1 MGICLDRN
9 ARYRST
15 PGGFPTAETFV
26 WQAWHPSSSPASN
39 NLKTKKIST
48 FCRGRDIFTW
58 LCNQVS
64 RHTPIVS
71 SHHILSGFPIY
82 PKIAPYK
89 FPPFPIDPKIGP
101 SDRQMFGGRVFTLQ
115 DLVSAH
121 FGLNSGANV
130 LSVCCWLSPFLSLY
144 WQQRL

>member
-9 ARYRST
+9 ARYWST
-15 PGGFPTAETFV
+15 PGGSR
-26 WQAWHPSSSPASN
+26 QRRPSSDRPDTLPPLQLPIIFHQKIPQNFAKK
-39 NLKTKKIST
+39 KTFSICSATKLAVT
-48 FCRGRDIFTW
+48 
-58 LCNQVS
+58 S
-64 RHTPIVS
+64 RVS
-71 SHHILSGFPIY
+71 SHQILSGSPIY
-82 PKIAPYK
+82 PKIAPHK

-101 SDRQMFGGRVFTLQ
+101 SDQRMFGRRVFTYKIWW
-115 DLVSAH
+115 AH

>member
-1 MGICLDRN
+1 MPDIEAHR
-9 ARYRST
+9 
-15 PGGFPTAETFV
+15 GGSR
-26 WQAWHPSSSPASN
+26 QRRPSSDRPDTLPPLRLPIISKP
-39 NLKTKKIST
+39 KKSQH
-48 FCRGRDIFTW
+48 FSERDIFTW

-130 LSVCCWLSPFLSLY
+130 LSVCC
-144 WQQRL
+144 